1 MLDYKL
7 KIALVPERRYL
18 PGPKRTGIFNPD
30 YAVKNKERI
39 VSYIKSRFADEITE
53 FTDLEWLNEEGLLYL
68 ESDCEKVAERLKAEK
83 VDAIFLINCNF
94 GNEEAAGKIAHLMN
108 LPVLLYAPRDDK
120 FDADG
125 TRYTDSQCGV
135 FAISKQLKRRNVP
148 FTYIENCYETDSAF
162 TKGLQQFLSVVCM
175 VKNFRNLD
183 IALVGTRLRPF
194 KSVMCNETELMEK
207 FNIGV
212 VTVNMAES
220 LAALND
226 IYKNRI
232 YLLNRY
238 ADEYARKVDV
248 SSVSREQ
255 LVKMMTFV
263 EFYKDIAREYNVSV
277 IATECWTAMQ
287 PGFGAMPCV
296 AMSILADEGIVVTC
310 ESDVYGAVTNAL
322 LICASRGKN
331 PPLFGEFTCRNPKND
346 NSELL
351 WHCGPFPMSAKA
363 EGEKAY
369 LYNARPSF
377 RVTDGEYTVARFQ
390 GERGNY
396 YLFAAPVR
404 TGEGPFT
411 FGTYMWAEFKDLP
424 AVERKLV
431 EGPYIHH
438 MSELKGNW
446 YDVLKEFTKYVP
458 GLTFDGING

>member
-226 IYKNRI
+226 IYKTALI
-232 YLLNRY
+232 YST
-238 ADEYARKVDV
+238 V
-248 SSVSREQ
+248 
-255 LVKMMTFV
+255 
-263 EFYKDIAREYNVSV
+263 
-277 IATECWTAMQ
+277 
-287 PGFGAMPCV
+287 MPTS
-296 AMSILADEGIVVTC
+296 M
-310 ESDVYGAVTNAL
+310 
-322 LICASRGKN
+322 
-331 PPLFGEFTCRNPKND
+331 
-346 NSELL
+346 
-351 WHCGPFPMSAKA
+351 
-363 EGEKAY
+363 
-369 LYNARPSF
+369 
-377 RVTDGEYTVARFQ
+377 
-390 GERGNY
+390 
-396 YLFAAPVR
+396 PVR
-404 TGEGPFT
+404 WTCQ
-411 FGTYMWAEFKDLP
+411 A
-424 AVERKLV
+424 
-431 EGPYIHH
+431 
-438 MSELKGNW
+438 
-446 YDVLKEFTKYVP
+446 
-458 GLTFDGING
+458 